1 MDICQ
6 SILANFYLRA
16 AAGRYDRNEPWQ
28 LVALL
33 TKIAQN
39 KLATQARSEYR
50 QPRDVRRASRLSD
63 AWPAQPTDARGRI
76 NSFLT
81 ATLDRAYER
90 SWNRRSGKSQTAA
103 LTAPIGRTSP
113 PNWLA
118 PPSHFKSEMSRS
130 HVDGRE

>member
-50 QPRDVRRASRLSD
+50 QPRDVQAVCRTPGPRNRQMPGGGS
-63 AWPAQPTDARGRI
+63 
-76 NSFLT
+76 T
-81 ATLDRAYER
+81 A
-90 SWNRRSGKSQTAA
+90 
-103 LTAPIGRTSP
+103 
-113 PNWLA
+113 
-118 PPSHFKSEMSRS
+118 F
-130 HVDGRE
+130 